1 MNLLED
7 TVALRAHE
15 RLLRQ
20 IVIFSLV
27 VLGFLPPLLVILN
40 NYQRLEEELDQHL
53 AIMVILVQK
62 HAAEH
67 PNDWQQ
73 EHKQLDVI
81 LHEFLHDDL
90 NLSVEADG
98 KKRFTLGEQAPPP
111 YMLRA
116 KPVILDGTEIGKV
129 SVTKSTQNLMR
140 GLMLAVFLAM
150 AAPVLLIW
158 LLERLV
164 YQPIRR
170 EHEARQQSDERLRDL
185 VDLSSD
191 WFWEQ
196 DSSYRFT
203 INSLGDYGNGP
214 EKEIIGKTRWQLP
227 IQLSE
232 AEWQRHRNDLDARRY
247 FTLRYPI
254 MTPHASLRWFEV
266 RGKPVF
272 DREHRF
278 VGYRGIGRD
287 ITHDI
292 EGEQELLQHRDH
304 LQELV
309 DEQLKE
315 VVQAKQL
322 AESANLAKSEFLANI
337 SHELRTPM
345 HGILSFAKFGLK
357 KSDAPP
363 EKVRSFFT
371 HIVDSGERLLVLV
384 NDLLDLSKL
393 EAGKMRLEFV
403 DKPLID
409 TAESVIHE
417 LTQLSTERQV
427 SIRLAC
433 DTDSTLEMDPARIAQ
448 ILRNLLANALRFSP
462 AGGEV
467 VLTIAAAEMNIGR
480 RRNDRIV
487 LSGLMITVSD
497 QGPGIPEGELEN
509 IFDKFVQSSKTKT
522 GAGGTGLGLAICR
535 EIASLH
541 KGEISASNRPEGG
554 AIFTLLLPRQQNTA
568 LGSTGT

>member
-1 MNLLED
+1 MNRRAE
-7 TVALRAHE
+7 TAALRAHE

-20 IVIFSLV
+20 IVIFSLI

-53 AIMVILVQK
+53 AIMSILVQR
-62 HAAEH
+62 HAADNQDWTLRHKKLEH
-67 PNDWQQ
+67 
-73 EHKQLDVI
+73 I
-81 LHEFLHDDL
+81 LHEFLHDG
-90 NLSVEADG
+90 LSLSIESQG
-98 KKRFTLGEQAPPP
+98 KKIMALGEPAQTP
-111 YMLRA
+111 YMLRSNSA
-116 KPVILDGTEIGKV
+116 RLENGEIARI

-140 GLMLAVFLAM
+140 SLMLAVLMAM
-150 AAPVLLIW
+150 AAPILFLW

-170 EHEARQQSDERLRDL
+170 EHAARQKSDERLRDL

-196 DSSYRFT
+196 DRDYRFT
-203 INSLGDYGNGP
+203 VNSLGDFGNAP
-214 EKEIIGKTRWQLP
+214 EQEILGKTRWQLP
-227 IQLSE
+227 IKLSE
-232 AEWQRHRNDLDARRY
+232 AQWQRHRADLEARRH

-254 MTPHASLRWFEV
+254 LTPHSDLRWFEV

-272 DREHRF
+272 EEERHF
-278 VGYRGIGRD
+278 IGYRGIGRD
-287 ITHDI
+287 ITRDI
-292 EGEQELLQHRDH
+292 EREQELLQHRDH
-304 LQELV
+304 LQEMV

-315 VVQAKQL
+315 VVRAKQL
-322 AESANLAKSEFLANI
+322 AESANQAKSEFLANI

-363 EKVRSFFT
+363 EKIRSFFT

-393 EAGKMRLEFV
+393 EAGKMTMNFVEKPLLETAQAVIRELTPLASEREASVRLEC
-403 DKPLID
+403 L
-409 TAESVIHE
+409 
-417 LTQLSTERQV
+417 
-427 SIRLAC
+427 
-433 DTDSTLEMDPARIAQ
+433 TDSTLEMDPARIAQ
-448 ILRNLLANALRFSP
+448 VLHNLLANALRYSP
-462 AGGEV
+462 PSGEV
-467 VLTIAAAEMNIGR
+467 VLTIAPREMNIGR

-487 LSGLMITVSD
+487 LSGLMVTVSD
-497 QGPGIPEGELEN
+497 QGPGIPEDELDS

-535 EIASLH
+535 EITWLH
-541 KGEISASNRPEGG
+541 KGEISANNCTEGG

-568 LGSTGT
+568 MEKSES